1 MFKEEAPPYQNVI
14 LLIKLRNDLVHY
26 EPEWVKSPAS
36 DDFSD
41 CDQHKYEK
49 MLKGKVS
56 TNPLAGQ
63 GSPYYPDKCLSY
75 GCADWAVNSS
85 IEFADDFFSRMDL
98 ISPYSHNRDK
108 LNTKYESLCI
118 PDKKLAAV
126 CGLFC
131 PACSVFIGTREDPAR
146 LKKIAE
152 RLQRPVEELE
162 CHGCRTEKRCFYCE
176 TKCTMAKCASEKG
189 IDFCGECT
197 KYPCEELRAF
207 QAELPHRI
215 ELWKSL
221 ERIKEAGYEKWYEEM
236 IEHYSCPKCRT
247 INSAYDLSCRKCG
260 TNPSCAYVSLHKD
273 KIIQHLAKLK

>member
-1 MFKEEAPPYQNVI
+1 
-14 LLIKLRNDLVHY
+14 
-26 EPEWVKSPAS
+26 
-36 DDFSD
+36 
-41 CDQHKYEK
+41 
-49 MLKGKVS
+49 
-56 TNPLAGQ
+56 
-63 GSPYYPDKCLSY
+63 
-75 GCADWAVNSS
+75 
-85 IEFADDFFSRMDL
+85 MDL

-108 LNTKYESLCI
+108 LNTKYESLY
-118 PDKKLAAV
+118 PDKKLG
-126 CGLFC
+126 GLRVVL
-131 PACSVFIGTREDPAR
+131 PTCSVFIGTREDPAR

-152 RLQRPVEELE
+152 RLQRPVEELNATAA
-162 CHGCRTEKRCFYCE
+162 GQKRCFYCE